1 MVLVSDPLR
10 ARLAALRGTHAEHS
24 EAVARLQALGL
35 PRIEAARATIEEE
48 TQQASAL
55 FVVRRGWAFASKLLP
70 DGGRQ
75 VVDFFVAG
83 DIIGGANGFLKA
95 SQQTC
100 ETITETFLLEIP
112 MDAVRKAGR
121 QTPALLEALLTL
133 LARDRA
139 QITDRLADLGRRD
152 SVARVAHL
160 LLSLWHRL
168 FVVGIASPTGYPCPL
183 SQYLIA
189 DATGLTAIHVNRV
202 LRELREGGL
211 LTFRHGH
218 VRFHDFERLLEL
230 TGFDRSVLSARPFRR
245 SLAETDAV

>member
-1 MVLVSDPLR
+1 
-10 ARLAALRGTHAEHS
+10 
-24 EAVARLQALGL
+24 
-35 PRIEAARATIEEE
+35 
-48 TQQASAL
+48 L

-75 VVDFFVAG
+75 IVDFFVPG
-83 DIIGGANGFLKA
+83 DLIGGANGFLKS

-100 ETITETFLLEIP
+100 ETITEAILLEIP
-112 MDAVRKAGR
+112 MDAVRRAGR
-121 QTPALLEALLTL
+121 QSPAVLEALLTL

-139 QITDRLADLGRRD
+139 ELTDRLTDLGRRD

-168 FVVGIASPTGYPCPL
+168 LIVGVAAPTGYPCPL

-202 LRELREGGL
+202 LRELRESGL
-211 LTFRHGH
+211 LTFRHGY
-218 VRFHDFERLLEL
+218 VRFHDFDRLVQL
-230 TGFDRSVLSARPFRR
+230 TGFDRSSFGSRPFRR
-245 SLAETDAV
+245 SVTEKGAA